1 MSASFD
7 KETTASTA
15 KSLIGALMALGAG
28 FIFMFLGL
36 VAVSAN
42 SQQANDSHPARVLQ
56 QALQSDLLTYQRGS
70 LSVSKDQT
78 VLKFRNQP
86 AGKPA
91 EEVTYKVAPNSG
103 EVSRVRGGESQKMAK
118 LADIR
123 FESSAG
129 LLLLHWKG
137 AVGTHKTSWAL
148 NRWPKGSR
156 A

>member
-1 MSASFD
+1 MSASFE
-7 KETTASTA
+7 KETAASTA

-28 FIFMFLGL
+28 FIFLFLGL
-36 VAVSAN
+36 VAVSAS

-56 QALQSDLLTYQRGS
+56 QALQRDLLTYQMGS

-91 EEVTYKVAPNSG
+91 DEVSYKIAPDSG
-103 EVSRVRGGESQKMAK
+103 EVLRVRGGESQRMAK
-118 LADIR
+118 LTGTR
-123 FESSAG
+123 FESSG
-129 LLLLHWKG
+129 ELLLLHWKG
-137 AVGTHKTSWAL
+137 AAGTHKTSWAL
-148 NRWPKGSR
+148 NRWAKGSR